1 MTTFTPYAISW
12 NLTQRC
18 NQKCAHCY
26 LSAFP
31 GASAA
36 RELST
41 EECFSVMDEIAAVN
55 PNVLLILTGGEP
67 LLRQDIFDLGG
78 YAAEKGFTVVLGTN
92 GFLLREKHA
101 TTMRQRGIAG
111 ASISLDSTDPSRHDA
126 FRRLPGAWRGAI
138 QATELLR
145 AEGLP
150 FSLHMSITDWNVD
163 EIPAMID
170 LARES
175 GAKVLNLFFLVRTGR
190 GEGLTDITPEQYERI
205 LTTLGRRRGVGPAPR
220 PGSAEATR
228 LGSVQAPRLGSAQ
241 DDGETD
247 DPWETALGR
256 AGDMLIRAKCAPFF
270 RRILYG
276 LDPASPL
283 LRNYAEGSCPA
294 GRHYCR
300 IMPDG
305 DVTACPYMPVVAG
318 NLRQDPFDFLW
329 REAALF
335 NDLRGG
341 RLGGRCGVC
350 EFSKVCGGCRCR
362 AYATYGDYL
371 AEDPA
376 CAYQPGAYG
385 GHVIELPAEQTFG
398 IAAEPTLAWTADAQA
413 RLKRVPGFARGMV
426 IQAVEREA
434 RAREGGVVTAEL
446 MQEVRQRMLDR
457 FPWFAS

>member
-18 NQKCAHCY
+18 NQRCAHCY

-31 GASAA
+31 G
-36 RELST
+36 
-41 EECFSVMDEIAAVN
+41 AVN

-67 LLRQDIFDLGG
+67 LLRPDIFDLGG
-78 YAAEKGFTVVLGTN
+78 YAADKGFTVVLGTN
-92 GFLLREKHA
+92 GFLLRQKHA
-101 TTMRQRGIAG
+101 TAMRQRGIEG

-126 FRRLPGAWRGAI
+126 FRRLPGAWQGAI

-150 FSLHMSITDWNVD
+150 FSLHMSVTDWNVD

-170 LARES
+170 LARTL

-205 LTTLGRRRGVGPAPR
+205 LTTLARAQGVGPAPQ
-220 PGSAEATR
+220 PS
-228 LGSVQAPRLGSAQ
+228 SSQAPGLSLSNA
-241 DDGETD
+241 DTTTD
-247 DPWETALGR
+247 DPWEAALGR

-318 NLRQDPFDFLW
+318 NLRQVPFDSLW

-335 NDLRGG
+335 TDLRGG
-341 RLGGRCGVC
+341 HLGGRCGAC
-350 EFSKVCGGCRCR
+350 EFSRVCGGCRCR

-398 IAAEPTLAWTADAQA
+398 ITAAPTLAWTADAQA

-426 IQAVEREA
+426 IQAVERQA

-446 MQEVRQRMLDR
+446 MQEVRQRMLNR